1 MPSFSSW
8 WRATDWRNSAVPP
21 DIDIIVSQNGGMCAL
36 RNMSLFAVLVSPT
49 LGWSWLGKGHEQIAD
64 IAWAQ
69 LSSTAKSELTD
80 ILNAGDPE
88 FRPTSTAE
96 ADVRAAFRKA
106 ATWSDWVKENT
117 NSVFEPQLL
126 IWNAKFQPGY
136 DPQDSNREAH
146 RCRRWHYFD
155 IPIRYKGEQPGV
167 NGANALVALTAAR
180 YELSTLSRLPI
191 KDRASQAW
199 WVYWITHVVGDLHQP
214 LHCVSNHEH
223 EESGDAG
230 GNKFRLGVP
239 YPDNPN
245 RMMNLHFYWDAG
257 IERAIQNE
265 FPTDPGPQT
274 VTEKW
279 LASVTFPV
287 EEVSN
292 LNVADWI
299 TSGAKMAEEMVYTGV
314 VVNGKPS
321 EDYARAAETTSRN
334 QAVLAGIRLARFLES
349 ALGTSKDG

>member
-1 MPSFSSW
+1 
-8 WRATDWRNSAVPP
+8 
-21 DIDIIVSQNGGMCAL
+21 
-36 RNMSLFAVLVSPT
+36 MSLLFALVTPA

-69 LSSTAKSELTD
+69 LSPAAKTELGE
-80 ILNAGDPE
+80 ILKAGDPE
-88 FRPTSTAE
+88 FRPTGTTE
-96 ADVRAAFRKA
+96 TDVRAAFRKA

-126 IWNAKFQPGY
+126 VWNTKFQPDY
-136 DPQDSNREAH
+136 DPKDPNREAH

-155 IPIRYKGEQPGV
+155 VPIHFKGEQPGV

-223 EESGDAG
+223 EEAGDAG

-257 IERAIQNE
+257 IENAIKSE
-265 FPTDPGPQT
+265 FPTDPGPET
-274 VTEKW
+274 VTSKW
-279 LASVTFPV
+279 LASQMF
-287 EEVSN
+287 S
-292 LNVADWI
+292 ADQIQNQDIASWI
-299 TSGAKMAEEMVYTGV
+299 ADGAKASEDAVYTGV
-314 VVNGKPS
+314 EVNGKPS
-321 EDYARAAETTSRN
+321 EEYVTAMANLCRSK
-334 QAVLAGIRLARFLES
+334 AVLAGSRLARFLEL
-349 ALGTSKDG
+349 ALGTAEKN